1 MTALTKKLF
10 REINHLRGQMIAI
23 VVVIAC
29 GIANFVA
36 FRSVHASLSLTQS
49 SFYNESRFADVFLTA
64 RRAPES
70 VAQRIAEVP
79 GVALVQ
85 TRVSAEV
92 MLDLPTVQE
101 PASGVILSVPEND
114 QPALNQLYLRSGRWV
129 TEGSES
135 EVMIST
141 AFADANGFEEG
152 DQFSA
157 IINGRKRR
165 LSIVARVI
173 SPEHIIEMPAGT
185 MILDNKRYGTMW
197 MSRSA
202 LSAAYNMKGAFNSAT
217 LMLENGADE
226 KTVKEIIDHI
236 LKPYG
241 TIGSIGRDEQLSNRF
256 LSDDIAQV
264 QGQAIIIPTI
274 FLGVAIF
281 LLNIALLRL
290 VGTQRMSIAILKA
303 FGYSQSAIGLHYIGF
318 ALVAVSAGSL
328 IGFIGGQYLGEGI
341 TALYARFYRF
351 PELHFDVPDGVVVG
365 SIVLSAVAAV
375 LGAVSAVRSVLKLPA
390 AEAMRPQAPKSFKPG
405 VLERI
410 PLFRRLDPVTAMI
423 WRTIERRPVKTML
436 SISMIAL
443 ATAILVIGR
452 SMFDMFD
459 LIMDS
464 QFNSANRQDATVI
477 FTNSRSADVDN
488 DVYHLPGVLRVEPF
502 RMVPVDVSYK
512 SKTKRLAIQSISEEQ
527 ELIRVIDF
535 DGKPVYIPESGLVL
549 TKYLADKLG
558 LAIGDSL
565 SVKLLEGDRRTFQV
579 PLTGTANE
587 MFGIQA
593 YMNYKALSALLRE
606 QGSVS
611 GSAILFD
618 RNSYAEFS
626 QEVKNTPA
634 IASVM
639 MRDAMIRSFDENY
652 KENMDI
658 STIYIVAFSM
668 IIAFGVVYNSARIA
682 LSERAIELASLRV
695 LGFTINEITI
705 VLLGEQVIILLMA
718 LPIGLIL
725 GALGI
730 MGLPATYEND
740 LFRFPVII
748 TERNLGLASLAI
760 CCVAIATGVLLRRKL
775 SKLDLIEVLKSR
787 E

>member
-1 MTALTKKLF
+1 
-10 REINHLRGQMIAI
+10 MIAI

-79 GVALVQ
+79 GVSLVQ
-85 TRVSAEV
+85 TRVSADV
-92 MLDLPTVQE
+92 MLDLPAVPE
-101 PASGVILSVPEND
+101 PASGVILSVPENE
-114 QPALNQLYLRSGRWV
+114 QPTLNRLYLRSGRWV
-129 TEGSES
+129 TAGSES
-135 EVMIST
+135 EVMVST
-141 AFADANGFEEG
+141 AFADANSYKEG

-157 IINGRKRR
+157 IINGRKRK
-165 LSIVARVI
+165 LTVVARVI
-173 SPEHIIEMPAGT
+173 SPEHIIDMPAGS

-217 LMLENGADE
+217 LLLENGADE
-226 KTVKEIIDHI
+226 QTVKEIIDHI

-241 TIGSIGRDEQLSNRF
+241 TIGSIGRDEQLSHRF

-318 ALVAVSAGSL
+318 ALVAVSVGSI
-328 IGFIGGQYLGEGI
+328 IGYLGGEYLGEGL
-341 TALYARFYRF
+341 TALYAQFYRF
-351 PELHFDVPDGVVVG
+351 PELRFDVPQGVVIG
-365 SIVLSAVAAV
+365 SIVLSVVAAV
-375 LGAVSAVRSVLKLPA
+375 LGAIGAVRSVLKLQA
-390 AEAMRPQAPKSFKPG
+390 AEAMRPQAPKSFRPG

-410 PLFRRLDPVTAMI
+410 SFFRRLDPVTAMI
-423 WRTIERRPVKTML
+423 WRTIERRPVKTLL
-436 SISMIAL
+436 SLSMIAL

-464 QFNSANRQDATVI
+464 QFNSANRQDATVV
-477 FTNSRSADVDN
+477 FTNSRSADAGN
-488 DVYHLPGVLRVEPF
+488 DVQHLPGVLRVEPF
-502 RMVPVDVSYK
+502 RMVPADLSYK
-512 SKTKRLAIQSISEEQ
+512 SKSKRLAIRSVGVEQ
-527 ELIRVIDF
+527 ELIRVIDY

-549 TKYLADKLG
+549 TAYLADKLG
-558 LAIGDSL
+558 LTIGDS
-565 SVKLLEGDRRTFQV
+565 VTVNLLEGDRRTFRV

-593 YMNYKALSALLRE
+593 YMNFGALSALLRE

-611 GSAILFD
+611 GVSILLD
-618 RNSYAEFS
+618 RNMNAEFS
-626 QEVKNTPA
+626 HKVKNTPA
-634 IASVM
+634 VASVM

-668 IIAFGVVYNSARIA
+668 VIAFGVVYNSARIA
-682 LSERAIELASLRV
+682 LSERATELASLRV

-705 VLLGEQVIILLMA
+705 VLLGEQIIILMMS
-718 LPIGLIL
+718 LPVGLFL

-740 LFRFPVII
+740 LFRFPVVI

-760 CCVAIATGVLLRRKL
+760 CCVAVATGVLLRRKL
-775 SKLDLIEVLKSR
+775 KKLDLIEVLKSR